1 MIIIE
6 IYQWRTLFLLKGWI
20 SDFIQLDLHDLR
32 SYAFT
37 LCVYPS
43 PAIKNYMI
51 FFCFCPSGRMLI
63 LSGHYF
69 IVQKEHYTL
78 LPELT
83 AKKIQDT
90 PLT

>member
-1 MIIIE
+1 M
-6 IYQWRTLFLLKGWI
+6 
-20 SDFIQLDLHDLR
+20 
-32 SYAFT
+32 
-37 LCVYPS
+37 
-43 PAIKNYMI
+43 KNYMI
-51 FFCFCPSGRMLI
+51 FFCFCPSGSMLI